1 MLIAIN
7 YPVSGLK
14 FAIVVFI
21 VVVIAVAI
29 VVHTCYI
36 HPYLI
41 NIIRMSVC
49 LSVRPVCFSS
59 STERAFDL
67 WFFENA
73 S

>member
-41 NIIRMSVC
+41 K
-49 LSVRPVCFSS
+49 VRFKMRETYCK
-59 STERAFDL
+59 T
-67 WFFENA
+67 
-73 S
+73 